1 MIFNDVIVVPED
13 ASPTD
18 ATPSDAS
25 LGDNVGSDDYSQF
38 EGVYRGIDA
47 YSTDY
52 RLYTVNLT
60 QVPTTVAQQAY
71 ALELEIRNLLL
82 IFICFY
88 CLLKIYGM
96 IKNTFINFFGR
107 D

>member
-1 MIFNDVIVVPED
+1 MFLYDES

-18 ATPSDAS
+18 ASVTDAS
-25 LGDNVGSDDYSQF
+25 LDQNVGSNDYSQF
-38 EGVYRGIDA
+38 EGIFRGID
-47 YSTDY
+47 SNTTDY
-52 RLYTVNLT
+52 RLYTVNVT
-60 QVPTTVAQQAY
+60 QAPSTVAQQSY

-82 IFICFY
+82 IFICLY